1 MAAAV
6 VLVYACAIV
15 CVCVCHGKIVGCYV
29 AGVRIC
35 CTLVHVLTQNSAPFI
50 AVHTLAREAPVGI
63 QTRCLRLQLQPPHS
77 QLNLLI
83 LQSDKWK
90 LPAQL
95 L

>member
-1 MAAAV
+1 MAGIHV
-6 VLVYACAIV
+6 S
-15 CVCVCHGKIVGCYV
+15 
-29 AGVRIC
+29 R
-35 CTLVHVLTQNSAPFI
+35 TLVDVGTGQESVVPLEAWQASFQPHAPRFSVARVAI
-50 AVHTLAREAPVGI
+50 STLAHEAPVGI

-77 QLNLLI
+77 ELNLLI